1 MPKMDGENNG
11 KPYLNGWFGGKTH
24 YFRKHPY
31 NSTQLKC
38 KQTTKKK
45 RFNVLSWQILYCSFS
60 SVCSNKLLSS
70 PKKKCKMFHSA
81 INPPKNLPTFLCSAG
96 QKTQAKASLRKGVS
110 NSASTRTK
118 SACTYIPNLA
128 FWDPKMKSCNLELSH
143 GKNSRMLSMI
153 LVVKRGIL
161 VMLHYN
167 PYTTG

>member
-1 MPKMDGENNG
+1 M
-11 KPYLNGWFGGKTH
+11 YH

-38 KQTTKKK
+38 QQQKKK
-45 RFNVLSWQILYCSFS
+45 RFHPFLAILYCCSFS
-60 SVCSNKLLSS
+60 IFAPTNFCQG
-70 PKKKCKMFHSA
+70 PKKKKCSMFHLA

-128 FWDPKMKSCNLELSH
+128 LSDPKMKSCNLELSH
-143 GKNSRMLSMI
+143 RKNSRMLSMI
-153 LVVKRGIL
+153 LVVKIGIL